1 MSFLMLLNFRSILT
15 MGPEGVG
22 GTGAAAA
29 AVVGAAAASAA
40 AAVVPTPDAAVG
52 ASPAPALLL
61 RALLQLLLLLA
72 LSISSSHSSLPP
84 QAQSVPCLAPGC
96 LERSCLCSW
105 LLLLLNAMAACS
117 LLLAS
122 RGLQKAGS
130 LMSNA
135 AGNCRVRGSVDSL
148 PWTQVEMGAC
158 LHACKGNR
166 EKGLTA
172 DGRQAVSNG
181 DANAQPAATI
191 GRIVLQL
198 CLLQT
203 AQE

>member
-1 MSFLMLLNFRSILT
+1 VLLLVFRLPMVLKLPAPPAPAPGMSFLMLLNFRSILA
-15 MGPEGVG
+15 MAPEGVG
-22 GTGAAAA
+22 GTGEAAA

-40 AAVVPTPDAAVG
+40 AAVVPTPDGAVG

-61 RALLQLLLLLA
+61 RALLQLLLLLL
-72 LSISSSHSSLPP
+72 LSTSSSHSSLPT
-84 QAQSVPCLAPGC
+84 QAQSAPRLAPGC

-105 LLLLLNAMAACS
+105 LLLLSAIAACS

-122 RGLQKAGS
+122 RGLPKAGS

-148 PWTQVEMGAC
+148 PWTHVEMGAC

-172 DGRQAVSNG
+172 DGRQ
-181 DANAQPAATI
+181 T
-191 GRIVLQL
+191 
-198 CLLQT
+198 
-203 AQE
+203 E